1 MTRVLDEG
9 WLSAVLV
16 TVAATRAFDGAFW
29 PSLATAVAVM
39 AIASFVLVGVSP
51 RTLGHQHADKVAL
64 ATARPVLVAL
74 TVLSPLARLLVTLG
88 NAVTPGEGYKDGPF
102 DSEAELRE
110 FVDLAEDSDLIEAD
124 ERRMI
129 HSVFELG
136 DTIVREVMVPRTDM
150 ITIDGYKSLH
160 QAMNL
165 FVRSGYSRVPVIG
178 ENSDDLVGLLYFKD
192 VVRRT
197 LTGDADAIAIS
208 EVMRDLAFVPESKP
222 VDALLKEM
230 QRDRVHFAVVIDE
243 YGGTAGIVTMEDIVE
258 EIVGEIDDEHDTDED
273 PDLVLRP
280 DGGFDAEARRA
291 GFGVMVGC
299 MLGTSL
305 GMAPAVLA
313 AQGTA
318 FADLDGPLLL
328 ANDRDNGLRYEGSL
342 VYPPDAAATA
352 APADDPATTGAAA
365 STTPAT
371 RREQRVQTSGGQS
384 SVGGNP
390 DDDYLGLGISK
401 KTFMYLVGGV
411 IGLILLVVILVLLL
425 NGNGKVTKAP
435 TSSGPQITQQFDRGT
450 LS

>member
-1 MTRVLDEG
+1 VTIVLIAALVSVVMGFVFALVESALGRVTRHRVVALAEEGHAGASALGRIVDNHATALMVLTFLRVGAEMTA
-9 WLSAVLV
+9 AVLV

-258 EIVGEIDDEHDTDED
+258 EIVGEIDDEYDRVSPGVEELGDGRTRVPARMSIDDLSEMYGVSIDED
-273 PDLVLRP
+273 DIDTVGGLLAKLVGRVPLVGASGEIDGLRLTAEKMAGRRHQLATLIVERVEPEDPTDP
-280 DGGFDAEARRA
+280 DGRGDERSAETR
-291 GFGVMVGC
+291 GEE
-299 MLGTSL
+299 T
-305 GMAPAVLA
+305 
-313 AQGTA
+313 
-318 FADLDGPLLL
+318 
-328 ANDRDNGLRYEGSL
+328 DR
-342 VYPPDAAATA
+342 
-352 APADDPATTGAAA
+352 
-365 STTPAT
+365 
-371 RREQRVQTSGGQS
+371 
-384 SVGGNP
+384 
-390 DDDYLGLGISK
+390 
-401 KTFMYLVGGV
+401 
-411 IGLILLVVILVLLL
+411 
-425 NGNGKVTKAP
+425 
-435 TSSGPQITQQFDRGT
+435 
-450 LS
+450 